1 MSDDCL
7 NIFLQKHQIPFE
19 GTRFDNITR
28 EQLAK
33 SFSTTILE
41 GFYKSSF
48 EEQKLLLT
56 TLKQIRHSFSP
67 DFTQKLHSK
76 YLHGSFFDREKYMEE
91 LYKVTQIGLN
101 YPPIGNGVYLQL
113 IHLML
118 RNLEQRQYVE
128 SGWFRS
134 MMFDFYDCMF
144 KIIIHSPAPDAV
156 VETQHDKKTEISTPD
171 KNNDDDD
178 LKLGKQFD
186 YDKKTEISRP
196 HKREILSPDKN
207 NDEKSFEKMSYI
219 DHLLRRYGL
228 QYNKNRDH
236 KQENP
241 TKNTDSKKGG
251 NKKNKKT
258 KKIKKQKN
266 KKTKRKY

>member
-19 GTRFDNITR
+19 GTYVSGFDTITR

-33 SFSTTILE
+33 RFSTILLGE
-41 GFYKSSF
+41 FYVRSF
-48 EEQKLLLT
+48 EEQKLLLI
-56 TLKQIRHSFSP
+56 TLKQIRHSFSS
-67 DFTQKLHSK
+67 DFTQELRSK
-76 YLHGSFFDREKYMEE
+76 YLHASFFDRDKYMEE
-91 LYKVTQIGLN
+91 LYKVTLTGLHHS
-101 YPPIGNGVYLQL
+101 PIGKYGYLEL
-113 IHLML
+113 IHLKL
-118 RNLEQRQYVE
+118 RNLEPRQYAE
-128 SGWFRS
+128 HGWFRS

-156 VETQHDKKTEISTPD
+156 VDKKTEISTPD

-228 QYNKNRDH
+228 QYNKNRDY

-251 NKKNKKT
+251 NKKTKNKQKT
-258 KKIKKQKN
+258 NKKN